1 MASLSNKRRD
11 GDCSRERSPLVQP
24 PGHGGNVNDTVKIVF
39 IIILTMVLVLTV
51 GWDII
56 SVRQFGG

>member
-1 MASLSNKRRD
+1 M
-11 GDCSRERSPLVQP
+11 
-24 PGHGGNVNDTVKIVF
+24 NDTVKIVF